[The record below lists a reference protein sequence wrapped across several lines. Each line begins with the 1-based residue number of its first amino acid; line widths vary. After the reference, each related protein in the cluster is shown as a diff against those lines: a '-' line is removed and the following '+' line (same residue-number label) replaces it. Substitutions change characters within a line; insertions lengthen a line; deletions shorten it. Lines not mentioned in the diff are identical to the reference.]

1 MPVNILV
8 PVDGS
13 SQSFAGLVYTFV
25 SFPNATVTALHVR
38 GPGQNVLPEFD
49 SPEHDD
55 EDLLQTGDRILERTI
70 EIASEYNREV
80 KTALED
86 GRPHREILK
95 YITEHDIDH
104 VVMGSH
110 GESPIVRPFLGHV
123 TEAVVRRVPVS
134 TTIIPESRLELLR
147 REFPGRIL
155 VPVDGSEQSLAALE
169 YAVDRFPEGRITIFH
184 AIAPSLEYEIEAIDE
199 GLGAFIE
206 SLTRRGEKIL
216 DSAVQA
222 IEDDDLVVETAL
234 GHGKPAQS
242 IIDHAI
248 ENEFDQVIMGSH
260 GRSLPARIILGSV
273 AETVSRRSTIP
284 VTLVTGPPERA

>member
-1 MPVNILV
+1 MPENILV

-13 SQSFAGLVYTFV
+13 SHSFAGLVYTFV

-38 GPGQNVLPEFD
+38 GPGQNALPEFD
-49 SPEHDD
+49 SSEHDD
-55 EDLLQTGDRILERTI
+55 EHLQQTGDRILERTI

-80 KTALED
+80 KTALKD
-86 GRPHREILK
+86 GRPHRVILE
-95 YITEHDIDH
+95 YIAEHDIDH

-123 TEAVVRRVPVS
+123 TEAVVRRAPVS
-134 TTIIPESRLELLR
+134 TTIIPESRPELLR

-184 AIAPSLEYEIEAIDE
+184 AVASSLVDETEAIDE
-199 GLGAFIE
+199 GLGDFIE
-206 SLTRRGEKIL
+206 SQIRRGETIL

-222 IEDDDLVVETAL
+222 IEGGDLVVETDL
-234 GHGKPAQS
+234 GRGKPVRS
-242 IIDHAI
+242 IIDYAI
-248 ENEFDQVIMGSH
+248 ENEFDQIIMGSH

-273 AETVSRRSTIP
+273 AETVSRRSTVP
-284 VTLVTGPPERA
+284 VTLIKGQPE